1 MSFLALPVK
10 ILLPYAGTDVNGDED
25 SDNGNEDSDET
36 YVYADDEV
44 ESLPDVSEDVDSGI
58 DVGLT
63 DEKLTKEA
71 EE

>member
-1 MSFLALPVK
+1 MPVK
-10 ILLPYAGTDVNGDED
+10 ILLPYAGTDVNGD
-25 SDNGNEDSDET
+25 EDSDET